1 MSKIQEALEKI
12 HDKDGTGGQ
21 HAKGS
26 QRREMRDGVADVRK
40 MADESTRDTRQLDKL
55 KIIYPEMS
63 DTGAFNAFRD
73 LRTSLRRAVV
83 EKNPAIMVTSVCAG
97 GGGSLVALNLA
108 RAIALDDG
116 VTSLLI
122 DCNLQKSSL
131 FDGLAIDDK
140 PLGLREYMK
149 DESLVAEDIIH
160 SCGISRLR
168 VIPVGQKSIGVT
180 EFFTSSRLGQL
191 VREVKN
197 RYSERNIII
206 DSPPICETADAR
218 LLAEICDYVLLVV
231 PYGKAT
237 RAKIQKSV
245 DAIGQDKL
253 VGVVFNNE
261 PGLLV

>member
-12 HDKDGTGGQ
+12 REEDGAGGQ
-21 HAKGS
+21 HAHGS
-26 QRREMRDGVADVRK
+26 AKREMRDGVADVRK
-40 MADESTRDTRQLDKL
+40 MADESSLDNKQLDKL
-55 KIIYPEMS
+55 KIIYPEMRENRI
-63 DTGAFNAFRD
+63 FNAFRD
-73 LRTSLRRAVV
+73 LRTSLRRAVA
-83 EKNPAIMVTSVCAG
+83 EKNPTIMVTSVSG
-97 GGGSLVALNLA
+97 SGGGSFMALNLA

-122 DCNLQKSSL
+122 DCNLKSSS
-131 FDGLAIDDK
+131 FDNLPVDDK
-140 PLGLREYMK
+140 PYGLRDYLK

-160 SCGISRLR
+160 PCGINRLR
-168 VIPVGQKSIGVT
+168 VIPVGQKTIGAT

-191 VREVKN
+191 IREVKN

-206 DSPPICETADAR
+206 DTPPISETADTR

-231 PYGKAT
+231 PYGKTT
-237 RAKIQKSV
+237 RSQIQKSV

-253 VGVVFNNE
+253 IGVVFNNE